1 MEKYYSNEIPE
12 RVVTNPPRRTLT
24 YGAYEVGEEELQQ
37 KWDELNKEIEGAPS
51 TPDEAFR
58 EFHKYAYYQVE
69 IPMGQWTRDG
79 IINAIIRDKYP
90 VDVMEAITNNM
101 AAVNAAFM
109 QTLVTD
115 GIIAATKYLK
125 DSVDQERSNQFKEMQ
140 DWRQMAKQV
149 ASEIIK
155 PN

>member
-1 MEKYYSNEIPE
+1 MEHYSNEIPE
-12 RVVTNPPRRTLT
+12 RFVNLGRKRQLNYNVRELTDEEIKDLWENEVT
-24 YGAYEVGEEELQQ
+24 EGEINEEYF
-37 KWDELNKEIEGAPS
+37 ES
-51 TPDEAFR
+51 HR
-58 EFHKYAYYQVE
+58 YAYNSVE
-69 IPMGQWTRDG
+69 IGIAQWTRDG

-101 AAVNAAFM
+101 AAVNAVFM